1 MGAESPLLGIPNRP
15 PGVLSDLGGSGT
27 PDPHLRESQ
36 RRYLP
41 RAGLNPRPV
50 RAAGIT
56 LWICPPEVF
65 ELRVCVVLAQ
75 IGMNSTR
82 ARSPVWN
89 ASPTV
94 VFILLTFGL
103 LSKQS
108 SLQMVG
114 ERRHSTIMLVGYKS
128 LFLSEVSKLLWT
140 RSTIC
145 FLSATLESAFVFTN
159 VSQTFVARQN

>member
-1 MGAESPLLGIPNRP
+1 MIVFQVKIKRLRRWGLVWARNPRSWGFPIATRGSCPTSAVLGHRTRI
-15 PGVLSDLGGSGT
+15 L
-27 PDPHLRESQ
+27 HESQ

-41 RAGLNPRPV
+41 RAGLNPRSV
-50 RAAGIT
+50 LAAGIA

-128 LFLSEVSKLLWT
+128 LFLSEVSKLLRT

-145 FLSATLESAFVFTN
+145 FL
-159 VSQTFVARQN
+159 